1 MKDILISE
9 IKEQPEVIHQLIEK
23 ETSNIQSIAEKVNG
37 KFKYILIAA
46 RGTSDNAARYAQYVL
61 GAFNRIQVALAT
73 PSLFTIYDSPPD
85 LSEALVLGISQSG
98 QSPDIISVLE
108 EAKKQN
114 RPTLCITN
122 NPKSPLAATSDFVIT
137 LHAGSEKAVAA
148 TKTYTSSLISIALF
162 STALAKDNNRL
173 NEISQLPEILNQVI
187 QESLEVIGSAER
199 YRYIDSCVVIGRGFN
214 YCTAY
219 EIALKVKELSRVV
232 TVPYSSAD
240 FKHGPIA
247 IVRPGIPIIVISH
260 SGPMGEHIDQFSN
273 HLLELG
279 AEIIAITDQPPL
291 LKKSKLGF
299 NIVRGIPEWLSPISN
314 ILPGQL
320 LARQLALEKNLNLD
334 QPEGLSK
341 VTETF

>member
-9 IKEQPEVIHQLIEK
+9 IKEQPEVIHQLIAK

-37 KFKYILIAA
+37 IFKYILIAA

-187 QESLEVIGSAER
+187 HESLGVIGSAER

-291 LKKSKLGF
+291 LKKSKVGF

-320 LARQLALEKNLNLD
+320 LARQLAIEKNLNLD

>member
-187 QESLEVIGSAER
+187 HESLGVIGSAER

-291 LKKSKLGF
+291 LKKSKVGF

>member
-1 MKDILISE
+1 MDDILISE
-9 IKEQPEVIHQLIEK
+9 IKEQPKVIHQLIEK

-187 QESLEVIGSAER
+187 HESLGVIGSAER

-291 LKKSKLGF
+291 LKKSKVGF

-320 LARQLALEKNLNLD
+320 LARQLAIEKNLNLD

>member
-162 STALAKDNNRL
+162 STALAKDNNLL

-247 IVRPGIPIIVISH
+247 IVKPGIPIIVISH

-291 LKKSKLGF
+291 LKKSKVGF

-320 LARQLALEKNLNLD
+320 LARQLAIEKNLNLD

>member
-1 MKDILISE
+1 MEDILISE

-247 IVRPGIPIIVISH
+247 IVQPGIPIIVISH

-279 AEIIAITDQPPL
+279 AEIIAITDQPSL

>member
-1 MKDILISE
+1 
-9 IKEQPEVIHQLIEK
+9 
-23 ETSNIQSIAEKVNG
+23 
-37 KFKYILIAA
+37 
-46 RGTSDNAARYAQYVL
+46 
-61 GAFNRIQVALAT
+61 
-73 PSLFTIYDSPPD
+73 
-85 LSEALVLGISQSG
+85 
-98 QSPDIISVLE
+98 
-108 EAKKQN
+108 
-114 RPTLCITN
+114 
-122 NPKSPLAATSDFVIT
+122 
-137 LHAGSEKAVAA
+137 
-148 TKTYTSSLISIALF
+148 
-162 STALAKDNNRL
+162 
-173 NEISQLPEILNQVI
+173 
-187 QESLEVIGSAER
+187 
-199 YRYIDSCVVIGRGFN
+199 
-214 YCTAY
+214 
-219 EIALKVKELSRVV
+219 LSRVV

-247 IVRPGIPIIVISH
+247 IVQPGIPIIVISH

-291 LKKSKLGF
+291 LKKSKVGF